1 MHAAAAQAPDQ
12 AAIIRQIDAAVAAR
26 VDNVLDFTDVEH
38 YSVYRGGDETHPVA
52 EMTVRDHYKKGVG
65 KDYTVLSQSGSGM
78 ILHFGLKPLIDNEK
92 TINLPGNWEKSWFTS
107 ANYEMKLKP
116 GGVQKLN
123 GRDCYVLAITPRG
136 EAPNLIIGTLWAD
149 AKDGSLVQIDGVA
162 SKSPSAFAGT
172 THMMRQYAQHR
183 RLLHGHA
190 CARRVEQHALWPDRG
205 HHRLQQLSVSTSREQ
220 IDERIRKLRREPL
233 SDLAHALYGALYRFC
248 APQHGSLRRTARLGP
263 PHSGTSE
270 IQVNKWDSHTAQ

>member
-1 MHAAAAQAPDQ
+1 MSETMNPLRLLTIRAIFSVLLPIALGVHAAAAQSPDQ

-26 VDNVLDFTDVEH
+26 VDNVLSFTDVEH

-52 EMTVRDHYKKGVG
+52 EMTVRDHYQKGVG

-123 GRDCYVLAITPRG
+123 GRNCYVLAITPRG

-172 THMMRQYAQHR
+172 THIMRQYAN
-183 RLLHGHA
+183 
-190 CARRVEQHALWPDRG
+190 
-205 HHRLQQLSVSTSREQ
+205 
-220 IDERIRKLRREPL
+220 IDGY
-233 SDLAHALYGALYRFC
+233 SMAAHARAESNSMLFGQTVVTIDYGNYQFQPR
-248 APQHGSLRRTARLGP
+248 GS
-263 PHSGTSE
+263 
-270 IQVNKWDSHTAQ
+270 K